1 MICTLRYGKIY
12 NYDETYGSNTWSN
25 EEFLIA
31 SSLFA
36 SLRHYQYSIE
46 ESYSLVYMYI
56 SLKGDPD
63 IQYSKEYKDKLKDV
77 MNLLE
82 KA

>member
-1 MICTLRYGKIY
+1 MICTLRYGNIY
-12 NYDETYGSNTWSN
+12 NYDTTYGDISWSN
-25 EEFLIA
+25 EEFFIA

-36 SLRHYQYSIE
+36 SLQHIGISEE
-46 ESYSLVYMYI
+46 ESYSLSYMYVI
-56 SLKGDPD
+56 LKGDPD
-63 IQYSKEYKDKLKDV
+63 IEYSVEYLQKLKRV